1 MTAVF
6 GMPGS
11 LRHLAS
17 RAARNHLVNSL
28 LRSILV
34 ALGISII
41 AFTIIRLIPGDPA
54 QIALGDQASE
64 QDIAQYRTLLGIDGS
79 LAEQFVRYMSGLLRG
94 DLGISLTSRQPVLMV
109 IERRLP
115 ATLWLIGVT
124 SVMALV
130 LATPLGIAAALYRRT
145 WFDQV
150 FRIGASILLATP
162 TFFSAVVAILFFSIN
177 LGLAPVAG
185 YRPTFPEN
193 LRYLWLPAFVLC
205 GVLVPV
211 LARVLQSSI
220 SDTLEQEFIETAIVR
235 GLPRRVFFWR
245 YLLRPSLGPTI
256 TLLGYIVGALLG
268 AAVILEMVFN
278 IPGIG
283 TALIEAV
290 LNRDYTMVQGI
301 VFTFGVLVVFVSFIS
316 EIAVNA
322 LDPRTR

>member
-1 MTAVF
+1 MTESSDILGQTRRIVSAI
-6 GMPGS
+6 S
-11 LRHLAS
+11 RH
-17 RAARNHLVNSL
+17 RLVNSL
-28 LRSILV
+28 LRSVLV
-34 ALGISII
+34 ALGIAII
-41 AFTIIRLIPGDPA
+41 AFTVIRLIPGDPA
-54 QIALGDQASE
+54 QIALGDQATDE
-64 QDIAQYRTLLGIDGS
+64 DIAQYRVLLGIDGS
-79 LAEQFVRYMSGLLRG
+79 LPEQFMRYISGLFRG
-94 DLGISLTSRQPVLMV
+94 DLGTSLTSRQPVVMV

-124 SVMALV
+124 SLMALV
-130 LATPLGIAAALYRRT
+130 IATPLGIAAALYRRT
-145 WFDQV
+145 WFDQA

-235 GLPRRVFFWR
+235 GLSRRVFFWR

-268 AAVILEMVFN
+268 AAVVLEMVFN

-301 VFTFGVLVVFVSFIS
+301 VFTFGLLVVLVSFVS

-322 LDPRTR
+322 LDPRTK